1 MEAVAGEN
9 RREYRV
15 YASRWLVLGV
25 YMLVNM
31 TIQLLWIS
39 YAPVTTQSSLFYGV
53 SELQI
58 GFFSMAF
65 MLVFIPL
72 SIPVSWLID
81 RFGCKPVGRV
91 GSIVAGLCGI
101 LRGLAGPISDSPSR

>member
-1 MEAVAGEN
+1 
-9 RREYRV
+9 
-15 YASRWLVLGV
+15 
-25 YMLVNM
+25 
-31 TIQLLWIS
+31 
-39 YAPVTTQSSLFYGV
+39 
-53 SELQI
+53 
-58 GFFSMAF
+58 MAF

-81 RFGCKPVGRV
+81 RFGCKPVVAV